1 MMERSNSPV
10 NDWLTGSGSPTSM
23 TISSKRVF
31 RVRTKIT
38 NTPTHL
44 KERIF
49 RAGQSIN
56 IMTRN

>member
-1 MMERSNSPV
+1 MMERSSSPV
-10 NDWLTGSGSPTSM
+10 NDWLTGSPTSM

-49 RAGQSIN
+49 RTGQSIN